1 MVWPV
6 APTCLVELSMVL
18 DPVNAEA
25 PAATTPA
32 AATAT
37 ASLVLRIPVAPFDSP
52 ADRVGPVALRP
63 RLAPGLPLSWTLR
76 ISWAMRHRLRR
87 TRTYHL
93 FHSCLC
99 QLCGSGGTSPFCVV
113 RTKLVVLWDALG

>member
-6 APTCLVELSMVL
+6 APTCFVELSMVL
-18 DPVNAEA
+18 DAVNAEA
-25 PAATTPA
+25 PAATIPA

-37 ASLVLRIPVAPFDSP
+37 ASLVLRIRVAPFGSP

-76 ISWAMRHRLRR
+76 ISWSLRHGLRR
-87 TRTYHL
+87 RRTYHP
-93 FHSCLC
+93 FHSCL
-99 QLCGSGGTSPFCVV
+99 
-113 RTKLVVLWDALG
+113 R